1 MTILRDEFLLEDSLI
16 FLNHGS
22 FGACPKPVF
31 EVYQYWQRQL
41 EYQPVRFL
49 GRQATDL
56 LAEARSELANYLNA
70 PQDDL
75 VYTPNPT
82 TAINMIVRSLGLKP
96 GDEILTSDHE
106 YGAMD
111 RTWRFIC
118 KKTGAKYVQRPISL
132 PVSTQAE
139 LVEYFLAGI
148 TPQTKVIFLSHI
160 TSLTAL
166 IFPVEEICK
175 RAREMNILT
184 IIDGAHAPGQISLD
198 LEAINPDIYTGACH
212 KWLCAPKGSAFLYA
226 HPDIQ
231 PRLEPLVVS
240 WGYESENPGPS
251 QFIDYHE
258 WQGTRDLAAFLAV
271 PRAIQYQ
278 ADNQWN
284 SVRQRCHELALKAQS
299 QIDSLTGLQAISPPS
314 SQWFQ
319 QMVSVRLPPEIDPE
333 SLKNHLHDEYQIE
346 VMALL
351 WQDQPYLRVSFQAY
365 NLETDLDAL
374 LTALEKYLS
383 EEEFTHENN

>member
-1 MTILRDEFLLEDSLI
+1 KS
-16 FLNHGS
+16 
-22 FGACPKPVF
+22 VF

-139 LVEYFLAGI
+139 FVEYFLAGI

-184 IIDGAHAPGQISLD
+184 IIDGAHAPGQIPLD

-231 PRLEPLVVS
+231 NRLDPLVVS

>member
-160 TSLTAL
+160 TSPTAL

-175 RAREMNILT
+175 RAREKNIIT

-231 PRLEPLVVS
+231 PRLKPLVVS

-271 PRAIQYQ
+271 PRAIQFQ
-278 ADNQWN
+278 VDNQWD

-299 QIDSLTGLQAISPPS
+299 QIDALTGLPAISPPS

-333 SLKNHLHDEYQIE
+333 SLKNHLYDKYQIE
-346 VMALL
+346 VLALL
-351 WQDQPYLRVSFQAY
+351 WHDQPFMRISFQAY
-365 NLETDLDAL
+365 NPETDLDAL
-374 LTALEKYLS
+374 LAAFEKYIS
-383 EEEFTHENN
+383 KEEFTHENN

>member
-1 MTILRDEFLLEDSLI
+1 MTKLKDEFLLEDSLI

-56 LAEARSELANYLNA
+56 LAMARSELANYLNA

-82 TAINMIVRSLGLKP
+82 TAINMIVRNLGLKP

-139 LVEYFLAGI
+139 FVEYFLAGI

-160 TSLTAL
+160 TSPTAL

-175 RAREMNILT
+175 RAREKNIIT

-198 LEAINPDIYTGACH
+198 LEAINPDVYTGACH

>member
-1 MTILRDEFLLEDSLI
+1 MTKLKDEFLLEDSLI

-82 TAINMIVRSLGLKP
+82 TAINMIVRNLGLKP

-139 LVEYFLAGI
+139 FVEYFLAGI

-175 RAREMNILT
+175 RAREKNIIT

-198 LEAINPDIYTGACH
+198 LEAINPDVYTGACH

>member
-160 TSLTAL
+160 TSPTAL

-175 RAREMNILT
+175 RAREKNIIT

-231 PRLEPLVVS
+231 PRLKPLVVS
-240 WGYESENPGPS
+240 
-251 QFIDYHE
+251 
-258 WQGTRDLAAFLAV
+258 
-271 PRAIQYQ
+271 
-278 ADNQWN
+278 
-284 SVRQRCHELALKAQS
+284 
-299 QIDSLTGLQAISPPS
+299 
-314 SQWFQ
+314 
-319 QMVSVRLPPEIDPE
+319 
-333 SLKNHLHDEYQIE
+333 
-346 VMALL
+346 
-351 WQDQPYLRVSFQAY
+351 
-365 NLETDLDAL
+365 
-374 LTALEKYLS
+374 
-383 EEEFTHENN
+383 

>member
-1 MTILRDEFLLEDSLI
+1 MTKLKDEFLLEDSLI

-56 LAEARSELANYLNA
+56 LAMARSELANYLNA

-139 LVEYFLAGI
+139 FVEYFLAGI

-198 LEAINPDIYTGACH
+198 LEAINPDVYTGACH

-231 PRLEPLVVS
+231 NRLDPLVVS

-299 QIDSLTGLQAISPPS
+299 QIDSLTGLPAISPPS